1 MNRRRQIQLSP
12 EEQAAFFRE
21 HRKAALA
28 TLDQHG
34 FPHVVAMSY
43 FAKDGAFYMTSY
55 GKAQK
60 VVNIRRNPKVA
71 LMIESGSAYAELRGV
86 MVRGHCEII
95 EGAEAVTAAFAGDG
109 RGAGGATASR
119 PSGSADSAP
128 KRVVLKIIPEKITSW
143 DHRKLGGQL
152 LTSRLIPCRR
162 HLRLR
167 DGEVPRRS
175 RHRVPTCRALRC
187 RAAGRTRAPG
197 SNPTH

>member
-43 FAKDGAFYMTSY
+43 FAKNGAFYMTSY

-95 EGAEAVTAAFAGDG
+95 ESPEAVRAAFAGMAEA
-109 RGAGGATASR
+109 RGATPSR
-119 PSGSADSAP
+119 PSGAGDSAP

-143 DHRKLGGQL
+143 DHRKLGG
-152 LTSRLIPCRR
+152 RY
-162 HLRLR
+162 
-167 DGEVPRRS
+167 
-175 RHRVPTCRALRC
+175 
-187 RAAGRTRAPG
+187 
-197 SNPTH
+197 